1 MLFNLATKLATVV
14 ESIPPDKDIPNLTSD
29 LNLRLTAFSRLYL
42 ISSLTFLLLIF
53 FFINLYHCFFL
64 EKIYF
69 RLVLNIGQAKPD
81 KFH

>member
-1 MLFNLATKLATVV
+1 MLFNLATKPATVA

-42 ISSLTFLLLIF
+42 ISSLTSLLFIF
-53 FFINLYHCFFL
+53 FYKFIPLFFFKKNLLSFSFKYC
-64 EKIYF
+64 
-69 RLVLNIGQAKPD
+69 AKPD